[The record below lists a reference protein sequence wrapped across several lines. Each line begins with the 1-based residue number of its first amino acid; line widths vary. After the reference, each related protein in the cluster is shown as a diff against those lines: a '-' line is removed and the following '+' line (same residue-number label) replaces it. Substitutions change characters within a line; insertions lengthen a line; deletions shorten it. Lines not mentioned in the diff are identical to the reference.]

1 MCVLSEPP
9 HQRYSPCI
17 PALRVVESERQI
29 NIHSVLPAY
38 PPSLPPHLW
47 KMTPQPPQQT
57 VVIHTAV
64 VFIDIKQHSTIS
76 SFQPLHSLLFT
87 CTFFT
92 TYSSLS
98 SPVLLLLF
106 LLLLLIYYLII
117 IFLSSS
123 SSYIIIT
130 RASVFSLMR
139 SRQGI
144 HPAVAL
150 CIFIKFM

>member
-117 IFLSSS
+117 IFFFFLYYHYQSFCFQSDEIKAGHPSSCC
-123 SSYIIIT
+123 
-130 RASVFSLMR
+130 
-139 SRQGI
+139 
-144 HPAVAL
+144 AL
-150 CIFIKFM
+150 YFY